1 MMKKLTHNSRSPK
14 QGLKIIQELFQ
25 QNPTHQGIKS
35 NLINAYIRFGYH
47 DEAINLINEI
57 PKGRIDNQILKWR
70 AWVAYKQNNISLSK
84 QLYQEAV
91 NKSIH
96 IEICSPI
103 HQFKKHDTKEIY
115 IHENDIILISVIHNE
130 MLRLPFFLKYYRNL
144 GITQFFFVD
153 NNSNDESLEFL
164 SSQPDCHV
172 FWTNDS
178 HSTSGSGIRWVH
190 HILDN
195 YIPQN
200 QWCIHADADEFLV
213 YPHCEYNKLAQL
225 IQYLN
230 KYNYDAVASFM
241 LDMFPKDINSQLAI
255 TSNDNLL
262 ELSPYF
268 YNNYKLYHQGDAPYI
283 NPVGGIFR
291 HYNICDRRV
300 KTSLFKN
307 NKQFRFLSST
317 HSTTPAKIADISSA
331 YFHLKMLG
339 DFHQKAINE
348 QNRKEHAGGGRAYTQ
363 YAKIYESFN
372 GKNFDFTT
380 LPKTVKYHN
389 SQQLIS
395 LGLIKTSQKWE
406 YFIQGKNPKTPS
418 EGLSI
423 LETLHQ
429 IHPKN
434 DNIRNS
440 LINAYFR
447 FNQPNLATNIIKQK
461 PLNPHDIQS
470 LKHYAYIAHQEN
482 NTEQE
487 LQYWLAIFHKSLEFL
502 CEKERNYILSQATT
516 DRQKINLCKE
526 NFYVLFNYANYSLPV
541 QLQELLGTKIT
552 NIVLIANN
560 REIALNHLKNNIE
573 DDDLIICF
581 NFSIFMNFYQQ
592 FPNNT
597 KLLCFRKVDDT
608 NHHFFGLPEAS
619 ISNRS
624 SIDID
629 FNKTYELI
637 RQDSTYLLF
646 DEHLP
651 HTLDLP
657 KDIYQKIYNPRFT
670 GLLFQFHKIFNYLE
684 PIDYYFNYVTLP
696 SSGFMVLK
704 YFYYTRLHLL
714 INGKPSFNIKL
725 LGFNFTNNSFYSTH
739 GVHNWQYER
748 SQLENLPDSI
758 TRIMV
763 P

>member
-1 MMKKLTHNSRSPK
+1 MITCNSRSPK
-14 QGLKIIQELFQ
+14 QGLNIIQRLYQ
-25 QNPTHQGIKS
+25 QNPTHQGIIS
-35 NLINAYIRFGYH
+35 SLINAYIRFGHH
-47 DEAINLINEI
+47 DEAINLINKI
-57 PKGRIDNQILKWR
+57 PKDRVDNQNLKWR
-70 AWVAYKQNNISLSK
+70 AWVAYKQSNIPLAK
-84 QLYQEAV
+84 QLYQEV
-91 NKSIH
+91 INKSIH
-96 IEICSPI
+96 MEICSPI
-103 HQFKKHDTKEIY
+103 HQFKKHSTKEIN
-115 IHENDIILISVIHNE
+115 INKDDIALISVTHNE
-130 MLRLPFFLKYYRNL
+130 MIRLPFFLKHYRKL
-144 GITQFFFVD
+144 GITQFFFID
-153 NNSNDESLEFL
+153 NNSNDGSLEFL

-172 FWTNDS
+172 FWTDDS
-178 HSTSGSGIRWVH
+178 YNESGSGIRWVH

-195 YIPQN
+195 YIPKN
-200 QWCIHADADEFLV
+200 QWCIHVDADEFLA
-213 YPHCEYNKLAQL
+213 YPHFEYHKLTKL
-225 IQYLN
+225 TQYLD
-230 KYNYDAVASFM
+230 KYDYEAVSSFM
-241 LDMFPKDINSQLAI
+241 LDIFPKDINSQLAI
-255 TSNDNLL
+255 TSNDDLL

-268 YNNYKLYHQGDAPYI
+268 YNNYELHHQGDAPYI

-291 HYNICDRRV
+291 YYNICDRRV

-307 NKQFRFLSST
+307 NEQFRFLSST
-317 HSTTPAKIADISSA
+317 HSTTPVKISDISST

-339 DFHQKAINE
+339 DFHKKALNE

-363 YAKIYESFN
+363 YAKIYDSFSDT
-372 GKNFDFTT
+372 NFNFAT
-380 LPKTVKYHN
+380 LPKTTKYQN
-389 SQQLIS
+389 SQQLID
-395 LGLIKTSQKWE
+395 LELIKTSKKWE
-406 YFIQGKNPKTPS
+406 YFIQGKSPKTPF

-423 LETLHQ
+423 LEKLHQ
-429 IHPKN
+429 KHPNN
-434 DNIRNS
+434 DVIRNN

-447 FNQPNLATNIIKQK
+447 LNQPNLATKIIKK
-461 PLNPHDIQS
+461 EPLNPHNMQS
-470 LKHYAYIAHQEN
+470 LKHHAYMAHQEGN
-482 NTEQE
+482 ISQE

-516 DRQKINLCKE
+516 DKQKINLCKE
-526 NFYVLFNYANYSLPV
+526 NFYVLFNYANYSLPA

-560 REIALNHLKNNIE
+560 REITLNCLKKNIE

-581 NFSIFMNFYQQ
+581 NFSIFMNFYQH

-624 SIDID
+624 SIDVD

-637 RQDSTYLLF
+637 RQNSTYLLF

-651 HTLDLP
+651 HTLNLP

-670 GLLFQFHKIFNYLE
+670 GLLFQFHKIFNYLK
-684 PIDYYFNYVTLP
+684 PIDSYFNYVTLP

-714 INGKPSFNIKL
+714 MNGKPSFNIKL
-725 LGFNFTNNSFYSTH
+725 LGFNFTNNSFYSTY

-758 TRIMV
+758 TRIIV